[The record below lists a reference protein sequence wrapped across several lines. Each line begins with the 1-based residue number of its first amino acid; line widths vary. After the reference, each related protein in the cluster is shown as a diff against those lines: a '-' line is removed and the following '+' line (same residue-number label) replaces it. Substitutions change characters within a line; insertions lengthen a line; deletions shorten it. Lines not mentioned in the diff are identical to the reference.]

1 MFVFSVSE
9 ILGWERDWS
18 GPLGSGD
25 PASSCS
31 GGWVVQVTCFLL
43 DGECRIG
50 VGWRGCRW
58 GLVCF
63 TRHETHTH
71 HPHARHAPRG
81 SLSLS
86 SCEHSLVSCLLSV
99 ASLVSCL
106 SCFVSALLLS
116 SVCPVLFV
124 SFLCASV
131 CLCLSACLS
140 LACPCLCV
148 LVRST
153 DMCAS
158 FRSAKKVN
166 AWIRAPATA
175 RDLESV

>member
-1 MFVFSVSE
+1 MNCNIIIAPLIFIMFRRSSRRVLCAFVFSVSE
-9 ILGWERDWS
+9 IPGWERDWS
-18 GPLGSGD
+18 GTLGSGD

-71 HPHARHAPRG
+71 LEALCLCRV
-81 SLSLS
+81 
-86 SCEHSLVSCLLSV
+86 VSIPL
-99 ASLVSCL
+99 SLVSCL
-106 SCFVSALLLS
+106 SRLLS
-116 SVCPVLFV
+116 LVCPVLFLLC
-124 SFLCASV
+124 FCPLCALS
-131 CLCLSACLS
+131 CLCLSFVRLCVCVCLHVCLRLS

-148 LVRST
+148 LVR
-153 DMCAS
+153 
-158 FRSAKKVN
+158 KY
-166 AWIRAPATA
+166 
-175 RDLESV
+175 